1 LWQAVLDANAEFR
14 QFIATLPHDEIRV
27 KEVNLVSLR
36 RRRGILVGEDLLRG
50 HFRVQLGD

>member
-36 RRRGILVGEDLLRG
+36 RRGILVGEDLLPD